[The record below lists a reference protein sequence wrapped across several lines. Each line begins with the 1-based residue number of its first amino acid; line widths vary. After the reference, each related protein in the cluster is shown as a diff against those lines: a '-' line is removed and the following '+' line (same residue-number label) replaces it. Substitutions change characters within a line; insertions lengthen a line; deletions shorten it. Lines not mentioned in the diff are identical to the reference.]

1 MIIEMKNSKY
11 EGHERIV
18 DYRNYDMK
26 NLQSKKV
33 DWENVGYGVIIV
45 ILAIMAILS
54 WITVRDD
61 HPFNEPTVQVRNDK

>member
-1 MIIEMKNSKY
+1 MKNSKY

-26 NLQSKKV
+26 NLSYKKV
-33 DWENVGYGVIIV
+33 DWSNVGYGVIIGV
-45 ILAIMAILS
+45 LAIMACLS

-61 HPFNEPTVQVRNDK
+61 HPFNEPTVEARNDN

>member
-1 MIIEMKNSKY
+1 MEMKNSKY

-26 NLQSKKV
+26 NLSYKKV
-33 DWENVGYGVIIV
+33 DWSNVGYGVIIGV
-45 ILAIMAILS
+45 LAIMACLS

-61 HPFNEPTVQVRNDK
+61 HPFNEPTVEARNDN